1 MTLLVYNF
9 KNMISQKDQNYIVDK
24 TDLKILE
31 ILIQDAKKPFTEVAK
46 KVFVSQGTVHVRMNK
61 MQEAGIVEKTTLK
74 INYAKLG
81 FDITA
86 FIGIYLEKS
95 ALYEKVLEKLKQI
108 PEVTNIHYTTG
119 NYSMFVKIHCRDTN
133 HLKEVLHDKM
143 QQVEGI
149 ERTETMISLEESLDR
164 SVILTE

>member
-1 MTLLVYNF
+1 
-9 KNMISQKDQNYIVDK
+9 MITQKDQNYTVDK

-108 PEVTNIHYTTG
+108 PEITNIHYTTG

-143 QQVEGI
+143 QQVDGI

-164 SVILTE
+164 SVILSE

>member
-1 MTLLVYNF
+1 MSSN
-9 KNMISQKDQNYIVDK
+9 SQKTSTAMGKNLELDN
-24 TDLKILE
+24 TDFKILE
-31 ILIQDAKKPFTEVAK
+31 ILMHDAKKPYTEVAK
-46 KVFVSQGTVHVRMNK
+46 KAFVSQGTVHVRMGK
-61 MQEAGIVEKTTLK
+61 MESAGIIEKTTLR

-95 ALYEKVLEKLKQI
+95 ALYEQVLAKLKDI
-108 PEVTNIHYTTG
+108 WEVTSIHYTTG

-133 HLKEVLHDKM
+133 HLKIVLHDKI

-149 ERTETMISLEESLDR
+149 ERTETMISLDESLDR
-164 SVILTE
+164 SLNLTAQ

>member
-1 MTLLVYNF
+1 MS
-9 KNMISQKDQNYIVDK
+9 KNYEIDN

-31 ILIQDAKKPFTEVAK
+31 ILTNDAKKPYTEVAK
-46 KVFVSQGTVHVRMNK
+46 KVYVSQGTIHVRMNK
-61 MQEAGIVEKTTLK
+61 MEEAGIVERTTLRL
-74 INYAKLG
+74 NYSKLG
-81 FDITA
+81 YDITA
-86 FIGIYLEKS
+86 FIGIYLQKS
-95 ALYEKVLEKLKQI
+95 ALYEKVLNELKKIQEI
-108 PEVTNIHYTTG
+108 TNIHYTTG

-164 SVILTE
+164 NLKLTEG

>member
-1 MTLLVYNF
+1 MA
-9 KNMISQKDQNYIVDK
+9 KNYEIDN

-31 ILIQDAKKPFTEVAK
+31 ILMQDAKKPFTEVAK

-61 MQEAGIVEKTTLK
+61 MEEAGIVEKTTLR

-81 FDITA
+81 YDITA

-95 ALYEKVLEKLKQI
+95 ALYDQVLAKLKNI
-108 PEVTNIHYTTG
+108 PEITNIHYTTG
-119 NYSMFVKIHCRDTN
+119 NYSMFIKIHCRDTN

-149 ERTETMISLEESLDR
+149 DRTETMISLEESLDR
-164 SVILTE
+164 SLRLAESQ

>member
-1 MTLLVYNF
+1 MA
-9 KNMISQKDQNYIVDK
+9 KNYEIDN

-31 ILIQDAKKPFTEVAK
+31 ILTQDAKKPYTEVAK
-46 KVFVSQGTVHVRMNK
+46 RVYVSQGTIHVRMNK
-61 MQEAGIVEKTTLK
+61 MEEAGIVERTTLRL
-74 INYAKLG
+74 NYSKLG

-95 ALYEKVLEKLKQI
+95 ALYEKVLEKLKEI
-108 PEVTNIHYTTG
+108 REITNIHYTTG

-133 HLKEVLHDKM
+133 HLKEVLHEKM

-164 SVILTE
+164 NLKLTE

>member
-1 MTLLVYNF
+1 MA
-9 KNMISQKDQNYIVDK
+9 KNYEIDN

-31 ILIQDAKKPFTEVAK
+31 ILMQDAKKPFTEVAK

-61 MQEAGIVEKTTLK
+61 MEEAGIVEKTTLR

-81 FDITA
+81 YDITA

-95 ALYEKVLEKLKQI
+95 ALYDQVLAKLKDI
-108 PEVTNIHYTTG
+108 PEITNIHYTTG
-119 NYSMFVKIHCRDTN
+119 NYSMFIKIHCRDTN

-149 ERTETMISLEESLDR
+149 DRTETMISLEESLDR
-164 SVILTE
+164 SLRLAESQ

>member
-1 MTLLVYNF
+1 MA
-9 KNMISQKDQNYIVDK
+9 KNYEIDN

-31 ILIQDAKKPFTEVAK
+31 ILTQDAKKPYTEVAK
-46 KVFVSQGTVHVRMNK
+46 KVYVSQGTVHVRMNK
-61 MQEAGIVEKTTLK
+61 MEEAGIVERTTLRL
-74 INYAKLG
+74 NYSKLG
-81 FDITA
+81 YDITA
-86 FIGIYLEKS
+86 FIGIYLQKS
-95 ALYEKVLEKLKQI
+95 ALYEKVLNELKKIQEI
-108 PEVTNIHYTTG
+108 TNIHYTTG

-164 SVILTE
+164 NLKLSD

>member
-1 MTLLVYNF
+1 MA
-9 KNMISQKDQNYIVDK
+9 KNYEIDN

-31 ILIQDAKKPFTEVAK
+31 ILMQDAKKPFTEVAK
-46 KVFVSQGTVHVRMNK
+46 KVFVSQGTIHVRMNK
-61 MQEAGIVEKTTLK
+61 MEEAGIVEKNTLR

-81 FDITA
+81 YDITA

-95 ALYEKVLEKLKQI
+95 ALYDQVLAKLKDI
-108 PEVTNIHYTTG
+108 PEITNIHYTTG
-119 NYSMFVKIHCRDTN
+119 NYSMFIKIHCRDTN

-149 ERTETMISLEESLDR
+149 DRTETMISLEESLDR
-164 SVILTE
+164 SLRMVI